1 MKIRGQQ
8 LYIFKGTIDSLKPI
22 GCSTDCSLDL
32 SVDVM
37 AGSRRGNVR
46 QQRAGQ
52 RSWSVSCR
60 GFIAEGVGLS
70 TVVEIGQPISVAFT
84 VLQKDLVDAGVQL
97 EDVSP
102 DDEATL
108 VGRAIVT
115 NISYNGGQTLAT
127 AEIAFSGSGS
137 LNELRF
143 QNGFTYILP
152 IIF

>member
-1 MKIRGQQ
+1 MYAFTGSADN
-8 LYIFKGTIDSLKPI
+8 LTPI

-32 SVDVM
+32 SADVVS
-37 AGSRRGNVR
+37 GSRRGNVR
-46 QQRAGQ
+46 QRRAGQ
-52 RSWSVSCR
+52 KSWNVSCR
-60 GFIAEGVGLS
+60 GWIAGGGILS
-70 TVVEIGQPISVAFT
+70 VAEKIGQPISVAFT

-115 NISYNGGQTLAT
+115 NVSYNGGQSLAT

-137 LNELRF
+137 LNELRL